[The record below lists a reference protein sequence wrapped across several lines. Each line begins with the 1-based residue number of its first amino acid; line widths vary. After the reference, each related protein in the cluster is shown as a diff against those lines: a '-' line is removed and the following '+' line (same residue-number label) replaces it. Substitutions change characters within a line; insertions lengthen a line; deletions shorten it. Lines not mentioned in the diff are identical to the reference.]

1 MRKEVLWA
9 IIAGI
14 ILGLIVAFGVYRV
27 NSSIKNKNRET
38 IQQTPTPKPSTPGE
52 FKVVLDKPENNDVI
66 TDDFVAVSG
75 LTKALSLIVITTEES
90 DYITQSKEDGSFNQ
104 EINLIPGINQ
114 IKVTAFYPKENNGNV
129 EPSAT
134 KVLVVYSS
142 SFKTKT
148 EEIKTVAENASQT
161 ASVKEKVEQELAD
174 TLDKPKAYIGTVTDI
189 TDSTIEIKTTASE
202 IKQISVGTNI
212 TSVVNSTGTTTKNV
226 KVADIA
232 IGDFIVAMGYI
243 NSNSVLISQR
253 ILITNAVTEPNI
265 TITQAKVSEITKKTI
280 SLNKIPSNTEDI
292 IQPETKTEF
301 QLFKD
306 QKLKDISLSDIEK
319 DNIVIYSV
327 VSNSRGETFVRSIF
341 KIDKNQN

>member
-9 IIAGI
+9 IVAGI

-27 NSSIKNKNRET
+27 NSSIKSKNQET
-38 IQQTPTPKPSTPGE
+38 IQKTPTPKPSIPGE
-52 FKVVLDKPENNDVI
+52 FKVVLDKPENNDVV
-66 TDDFVAVSG
+66 TSDFVNVSG
-75 LTKALSLIVITTEES
+75 LTKALSWIVITTEES
-90 DYITQSKEDGSFNQ
+90 DYITQSEEDGSFNQ
-104 EINLIPGINQ
+104 EVDLIPGINQ
-114 IKVTAFYPKENNGNV
+114 IKVTAFYPKENNGSV
-129 EPSAT
+129 EPSTT

-148 EEIKTVAENASQT
+148 EETETTTEDASQT
-161 ASVKEKVEQELAD
+161 ASVKEKVDQELAN

-202 IKQISVGTNI
+202 IKQISVGTDT

-243 NSNSVLISQR
+243 NGNSVLISQR
-253 ILITNAVTEPNI
+253 ILITNAVVEPNI

-280 SLNKIPSNTEDI
+280 SLNKIPSNTEDV
-292 IQPETKTEF
+292 IQPGTKTGF

-306 QKLKDISLSDIEK
+306 QKLKNISLSDIEK
-319 DNIVIYSV
+319 DDIIIYIIIPDSKGAT
-327 VSNSRGETFVRSIF
+327 SIRSIF
-341 KIDKNQN
+341 KIDKDQS